1 MPGEAVVHS
10 EIGAA
15 TVAAHQTPAEH
26 LARLQR
32 VIAQAVS
39 DAHDALEVTIVEGCG
54 EIEVHV
60 GGPSAGLRLSFDRAA
75 GPDFVRSAVRR
86 TVDRYGLAGP
96 SARKA
101 RSRREKE

>member
-1 MPGEAVVHS
+1 MLGEAVVHS

-15 TVAAHQTPAEH
+15 TVVARQTPPGHVE
-26 LARLQR
+26 RLQR

-39 DAHDALEVTIVEGCG
+39 DAHGALRVTIVEGCG

-86 TVDRYGLAGP
+86 AVDRYGLGGP